1 MVVLFATVRLK
12 RSEVGEKSP
21 VTMDGDTNGY
31 EEEELL
37 LKRYLSDEI
46 APMIFADSGS
56 EIFELSNQFT
66 AKAIHGWIG
75 DQVSGATTLSTPEL
89 LFHAAKKIHLLGEL
103 ELMPR
108 DELKEFL
115 DSLQPLLL
123 QLCPPEHRQEL
134 EVSLKH
140 LDAATGVRSSTVG
153 VVHRPGGGEGGVGQ
167 RGMGGGSVPPRP
179 VGGTAPAVPVPG
191 AEHSGLHRLNALLDR
206 LDKLPAGTG
215 TAGVPGGGNTNHG
228 IVLAQVVDEV
238 VNQAESSK
246 EFETQMGFLQ
256 DLGVAN
262 FGTGVFRVLTQGL
275 PDWAPP
281 PHTVAAGEEPPAGA
295 VRAMHK
301 VVKLAKNTDEL
312 MKRFNELVTVAVEE
326 FNEGSL
332 GRSVTLIDLA
342 ERMIF
347 EKDVEEG
354 IAKTVIDQAYPN
366 LDQERL
372 RALADD
378 NEKRGMLQRVMS
390 FFPSLRVPELLEEL
404 QLEERREQRRLILK
418 LLAVHGDD
426 AREAVSEELRESL
439 SGAKPLPWYVDR
451 NLVYLLRTIPRIK
464 KEDLDREIDL
474 LVQTSELDGPIPV
487 VRESVTTL
495 GQLEHVRAD
504 KTLAARLSE
513 IEDTL
518 LGKKEIPHEPE
529 EIQSLLDTVV
539 KHLAA
544 RESPEARVAVVNHGL
559 KRVPQL
565 GDTRARLAKLGGQDL
580 SDAPDVVSRLIEAIE
595 QELPRRFLGLTM
607 KTQRKSEA
615 IEHLIS
621 ALSGTDTPTV
631 RQLLNDIALK
641 HSGQAFAAAAAR
653 ALTALGRA
661 PAQTRE
667 ERSAAATLTG
677 DLSLFGLPNVLQNL
691 ADSGL
696 TGVLSLIDTEGN
708 AVAEIELDGGSMV
721 AAKAGKLENEIA
733 VYQLLEQPVSGRF
746 VFVNREGSEDAP
758 PDARKAHSLMSL
770 LLEGMRRYDEFTRA
784 AALVAEDACFRPG
797 TKKPTDVKEDGD
809 PTLAKQVW
817 SEAARGVAPAICES
831 AIAVDGYRVRRLYEH
846 WVNEGSLVPKK

>member
-1 MVVLFATVRLK
+1 
-12 RSEVGEKSP
+12 
-21 VTMDGDTNGY
+21 MDADTNGY

-56 EIFELSNQFT
+56 EIFELPNQVT
-66 AKAIHGWIG
+66 AKAIHAWIG
-75 DQVSGATTLSTPEL
+75 DQVSGATTLSAPEL

-108 DELKEFL
+108 DQLKQFL
-115 DSLQPLLL
+115 DALRPTLL
-123 QLCPPEHRQEL
+123 QFCPPEHRQEL
-134 EVSLKH
+134 ENSLRH
-140 LDAATGVRSSTVG
+140 LEAATGVRSSTVG
-153 VVHRPGGGEGGVGQ
+153 VVHRPSGSGGGQPGI
-167 RGMGGGSVPPRP
+167 GGGSVPQRP
-179 VGGTAPAVPVPG
+179 AGGAPPASSVPG

-206 LDKLPAGTG
+206 LDKLPAGTSV
-215 TAGVPGGGNTNHG
+215 APGGGATNQG
-228 IVLAQVVDEV
+228 VVLAQVVDEV
-238 VNQAESSK
+238 ANQAQSSK
-246 EFETQMGFLQ
+246 EFESQMGFLQ

-281 PHTVAAGEEPPAGA
+281 PHTVASGEEPPAGA

-312 MKRFNELVTVAVEE
+312 MKRFSELVTVAVEE
-326 FNEGSL
+326 FNDGSL

-342 ERMIF
+342 ERMMF

-354 IAKTVIDQAYPN
+354 IAKTVIDQAYPK

-372 RALADD
+372 RELADD
-378 NEKRGMLQRVMS
+378 LEKRGMLQRVMS
-390 FFPSLRVPELLEEL
+390 FFPKLGVRVLLEEL
-404 QLEERREQRRLILK
+404 ELEERREQRRLILK

-426 AREAVSEELRESL
+426 AREAVSEELRESV
-439 SGAKPLPWYVDR
+439 SGAKALPWYVDR

-513 IEDTL
+513 IEDIL

-544 RESPEARVAVVNHGL
+544 RETPEARVAVVNHGL
-559 KRVPQL
+559 KRQPQL
-565 GDTRARLAKLGGQDL
+565 GDTRARLAKLGAQDL
-580 SDAPDVVSRLIEAIE
+580 SDAPEVVSRLIEVLE

-607 KTQRKSEA
+607 NTHRKSEA
-615 IEHLIS
+615 IEYLIN

-631 RQLLNDIALK
+631 RQFLNDIALK
-641 HSGQAFAAAAAR
+641 HSGQPFAAAAAR

-661 PAQTRE
+661 PAQSRE
-667 ERSAAATLTG
+667 ERAAAATLTG

-696 TGVLSLIDTEGN
+696 TGTLSVLDAEGN
-708 AVAEIELDGGSMV
+708 AVAEVELEGGAMV
-721 AAKAGKLENEIA
+721 AAKAGKLAGEVA
-733 VYQLLEQPVSGRF
+733 VYQLLERPISGRF
-746 VFVNREGSEDAP
+746 VFVNRDGSEDRQ
-758 PDARKAHSLMSL
+758 PDAAKTHSVMSL

-784 AALVAEDACFRPG
+784 AALVPDDARFQPG
-797 TKKPTDVKEDGD
+797 KNKPTDVKEDGD
-809 PTLAKQVW
+809 PKLAKQVW

-831 AIAVDGYRVRRLYEH
+831 ALVVDRYRVRRLYEH

>member
-1 MVVLFATVRLK
+1 
-12 RSEVGEKSP
+12 
-21 VTMDGDTNGY
+21 MDADTNGY
-31 EEEELL
+31 EEEAHL
-37 LKRYLSDEI
+37 LKRYFSDEI

-56 EIFELSNQFT
+56 EIFELPNQVT
-66 AKAIHGWIG
+66 AKAIHSWIG
-75 DQVSGATTLSTPEL
+75 DQVSGATTMSTHEL

-108 DELKEFL
+108 DALKQFL
-115 DSLQPLLL
+115 DALQPMLL

-134 EVSLKH
+134 ENSLRH
-140 LDAATGVRSSTVG
+140 LDASTGVRSSTVG
-153 VVHRPGGGEGGVGQ
+153 VVHRPGGGGGGQ
-167 RGMGGGSVPPRP
+167 PGMGGGSLPAQPS
-179 VGGTAPAVPVPG
+179 GGAPTAPPVPG
-191 AEHSGLHRLNALLDR
+191 AEHSGLYRLNALLDR
-206 LDKLPAGTG
+206 LDKLPVGTPSG
-215 TAGVPGGGNTNHG
+215 SPGGGSTNHG

-238 VNQAESSK
+238 ASQAQSSK

-281 PHTVAAGEEPPAGA
+281 PHTVAGGDEPPAGA

-312 MKRFNELVTVAVEE
+312 MKRFSELVTVAVEE
-326 FNEGSL
+326 FNDGSL

-347 EKDVEEG
+347 EKDVEGG
-354 IAKTVIDQAYPN
+354 IAKTVIDQAYAK

-372 RALADD
+372 RELADD
-378 NEKRGMLQRVMS
+378 PEKRGMLQRVMS
-390 FFPSLRVPELLEEL
+390 FFPRLGVRALLEEL
-404 QLEERREQRRLILK
+404 ELEERREQRRLILK
-418 LLAVHGDD
+418 LLAVHGDE

-518 LGKKEIPHEPE
+518 LGTKQIPHEPE

-539 KHLAA
+539 KHLAI

-559 KRVPQL
+559 KRQPQL
-565 GDTRARLAKLGGQDL
+565 GDTRARLAKLGAQDL
-580 SDAPDVVSRLIEAIE
+580 SDAPEVVSRLIEAIE

-607 KTQRKSEA
+607 KTQRRAEA

-631 RQLLNDIALK
+631 RQFLNDIALK
-641 HSGQAFAAAAAR
+641 HSGQSFAAAAAR

-661 PAQTRE
+661 PAQSRE

-696 TGVLSLIDTEGN
+696 TGALSLIDTEGN
-708 AVAEIELDGGSMV
+708 AVAEIDLEGGSMV
-721 AAKAGKLENEIA
+721 GAKAGKLTDEIA
-733 VYQLLEQPVSGRF
+733 VYQLLERPVSGRF
-746 VFVNREGSEDAP
+746 VFVNREGTGEGP
-758 PDARKAHSLMSL
+758 PDARKTHSLMSL

-784 AALVAEDACFRPG
+784 AALVPDDACFEPG
-797 TKKPTDVKEDGD
+797 KKKPTDVKEDGD
-809 PTLAKQVW
+809 PKLAKQVW

-831 AIAVDGYRVRRLYEH
+831 AVTVDRYRVRRLYEH